1 MAEQTGPTRL
11 HALFESALQAYQK
24 TTGITL
30 AEHPLAM
37 QLQSCNSL
45 GSITTVLQ
53 DQAQAFSN
61 FRESDRIMKSIKTI
75 VSILTSLS
83 AAVAF
88 ADTLDMV
95 RQRAPLACF
104 TSLTGFFYSHSHLPR
119 QYMLGLLSSLVY
131 VPIFRSDV
139 GKFVTSM

>member
-1 MAEQTGPTRL
+1 MAEQTGHTRF
-11 HALFESALQAYQK
+11 HTLFESALQAYQK

-61 FRESDRIMKSIKTI
+61 FGESDRIMKSIKTI

-83 AAVAF
+83 AAVSF
-88 ADTLDMV
+88 ADTFDMV
-95 RQRAPLACF
+95 R
-104 TSLTGFFYSHSHLPR
+104 
-119 QYMLGLLSSLVY
+119 
-131 VPIFRSDV
+131 
-139 GKFVTSM
+139 

>member
-1 MAEQTGPTRL
+1 MAEQTGSTRF

-24 TTGITL
+24 MTGITL
-30 AEHPLAM
+30 AEHPLAV

-45 GSITTVLQ
+45 DSITAILQ
-53 DQAQAFSN
+53 GQAQAFSN
-61 FRESDRIMKSIKTI
+61 FRESDRIMKSIKTT

-83 AAVAF
+83 AAVSF
-88 ADTLDMV
+88 ADTFDMV

-104 TSLTGFFYSHSHLPR
+104 TSQTGFYSHSHLPR
-119 QYMLGLLSSLVY
+119 QYTLGLLSSLMY

-139 GKFVTSM
+139 GKFVTSK